1 MGRVLL
7 FCLKAAVLVG
17 LAFWL
22 AMRPGQVSIEWLGY
36 RLDTSIGILILA
48 VAVVAAVAALVY
60 RFWRFLLHAPRD
72 LAQRV
77 RAGKRQR
84 G

>member
-22 AMRPGQVSIEWLGY
+22 ALRPGEVSIEWFGY
-36 RLDTSIGILILA
+36 RLDTSVGILILA
-48 VAVVAAVAALVY
+48 VAVLAAGAALMY
-60 RFWRFLLHAPRD
+60 LFWRFLLQAPRD
-72 LAQRV
+72 VAQRV
-77 RAGKRQR
+77 RAG
-84 G
+84 